1 MTALLQLSGV
11 SRHYGGLIAVNQLDL
26 QAHAGK
32 ITSLIGPN
40 GAGKTTVI
48 NLITGVQPLS
58 AGDVRLDGQ
67 SIAKLS
73 PEDRVMRG
81 MTRSYQT
88 PQMVKGL
95 TSLQNVEV
103 GADMAQR
110 MGFGAALVMPWR
122 IPAANARARAAARAA
137 LHRSG
142 LGEAL
147 WDKDAASLSYGDQR
161 KVELARA
168 LTHEPKLIL
177 LDEPA
182 AGLNPRETQELG
194 QFLQGLAREGIAIL
208 LVEHDMPLVMSVSD
222 HIVVL
227 CFGQKI
233 AEGSPADIQSNPE
246 VIAAY
251 LGSSETEEAI
261 HG

>member
-11 SRHYGGLIAVNQLDL
+11 SRHYGGLIAVNKLSLD
-26 QAHAGK
+26 AHAGK

-48 NLITGVQPLS
+48 NLITGVQGLS
-58 AGDVRLDGQ
+58 AGDVCLEGQ
-67 SIAKLS
+67 SIAKLT
-73 PEDRVMRG
+73 PEARVKRG

-95 TSLQNVEV
+95 TSLENVEV
-103 GADMAQR
+103 GADMASR
-110 MGFGAALVMPWR
+110 MSFGAALFMPWR
-122 IPAANARARAAARAA
+122 IPAANARARDAARTA
-137 LHRSG
+137 LQRSG
-142 LGEAL
+142 LDESL
-147 WDKDAASLSYGDQR
+147 WDKEASSLSYGDQR
-161 KVELARA
+161 RVELARA

-194 QFLQGLAREGIAIL
+194 QFLQGLASDGIGIL
-208 LVEHDMPLVMSVSD
+208 LVEHDMPLVMSISD
-222 HIVVL
+222 HIVVV

-233 AEGSPADIQSNPE
+233 AEGNPADIQSNPD

>member
-1 MTALLQLSGV
+1 MSALLKLNAV
-11 SRHYGGLIAVNQLDL
+11 TKRYGGLVAVNNLSFEVG
-26 QAHAGK
+26 AGQ

-58 AGDVRLDGQ
+58 SGGVVLAGQEISRLKPD
-67 SIAKLS
+67 A
-73 PEDRVMRG
+73 RVLRG

-88 PQMVKGL
+88 PQMIRGL
-95 TSLQNVEV
+95 SALENVEV
-103 GADMAQR
+103 GADMKER
-110 MGFGAALVMPWR
+110 MGFVSALARPWR
-122 IPAANARARAAARAA
+122 IPAANARARAAAKTALLRA
-137 LHRSG
+137 G
-142 LGEAL
+142 LEERL
-147 WDKDAASLSYGDQR
+147 WENDASALSYGDQR

-194 QFLQGLAREGIAIL
+194 KYLRGLADEGIGIL
-208 LVEHDMPLVMSVSD
+208 LVEHDMPLVMSISD
-222 HIVVL
+222 HIVVV
-227 CFGQKI
+227 CFGTKI
-233 AEGSPADIQSNPE
+233 AEGDPAAIQNDPE